1 MTDIRP
7 MKCASVVAL
16 ALAATSCLFGSIG
29 CGSGVTITDEGA
41 SGTSVG
47 QVSEP
52 IVGGSTDSEHD
63 AVLAIALVTR
73 KEEALCSGS
82 LIAPNL
88 VLTARHCVAVTASEQ
103 VQCGTS
109 TFGQIYQPDNLWVSS
124 STTVGGSNFYPVR
137 EIAVPDSDS
146 ELCGSD
152 IALMILNGQFR
163 QSSIAPIAPRLDQ
176 PAKKGEFITAVGYG
190 DALAAGDPGT
200 RRALDGI
207 QILCGPN
214 DCNAPQLLTQREF
227 VGQQGVCDGDSGGP
241 ALDSQG
247 RVVGVASRATEDCG
261 LAVYSAVSPWRDW
274 IVSVAEHAEELGNYE
289 TQDWL
294 ASEEDST
301 DDSASPAAVAS
312 NANPS
317 TGTSSSSPSASA
329 PSAGDDT
336 PSVPNITT
344 RPTSSSGGGC
354 SVSLEGSFLNDPA
367 VNRNAQRAAWLTA
380 ITLAGAMFLRRL
392 FPSDP
397 KRARTRSR

>member
-1 MTDIRP
+1 
-7 MKCASVVAL
+7 
-16 ALAATSCLFGSIG
+16 
-29 CGSGVTITDEGA
+29 
-41 SGTSVG
+41 
-47 QVSEP
+47 
-52 IVGGSTDSEHD
+52 
-63 AVLAIALVTR
+63 
-73 KEEALCSGS
+73 
-82 LIAPNL
+82 IAPNL

-103 VQCGTS
+103 VQCGSS
-109 TFGQIYQPDNLWVSS
+109 TFGRIYQPDDLWVSS

-137 EIAVPDSDS
+137 EIAVPDNDA

-163 QSSIAPIAPRLDQ
+163 ESSIAPIAPRLDQ

-190 DALAAGDPGT
+190 DALAAGNPGT

-274 IVSVAEHAEELGNYE
+274 IVGVAEHAEQLGNYD
-289 TQDWL
+289 TRDWL
-294 ASEEDST
+294 ASEEASAGSGDST
-301 DDSASPAAVAS
+301 GSDVGSAAPLAM
-312 NANPS
+312 ND
-317 TGTSSSSPSASA
+317 TPSASNDA
-329 PSAGDDT
+329 PSVT
-336 PSVPNITT
+336 PEVTT
-344 RPTSSSGGGC
+344 TPKSSSGGGC
-354 SVSLEGSFLNDPA
+354 SVSFEGSFLNDPT

-380 ITLAGAMFLRRL
+380 VTLACAMFLRRL
-392 FPSDP
+392 FPGGP
-397 KRARTRSR
+397 KRARIRWR